1 MVKFLRLYCCFAAV
15 FFLQFIP
22 PQLGAQS
29 FVGSVETHV
38 SPILNQHF
46 SHYEVFRL
54 DAKLLDAQVKSA
66 AESTLKLQIGA
77 HDWQL
82 SLTLNPIVSP
92 NYFVQVGGPQGVV
105 TTHPKRDIAFKG
117 YEINGGGKVRLT
129 IHGEFLYGYV
139 FEGNERY
146 YIEPLWYFEPMAD
159 RDLFVLYPESAVAPL
174 PPDACG
180 VTEAEIELQ
189 RLEDAANDKFNS
201 LGAENGAC
209 YELEIA
215 IASDELML
223 SKYGSVSAVEDHN
236 IAVINDVEGDF
247 TGNFNHDLDFIIVTQ
262 FVSDDDP
269 WTNSTDA
276 GTLLGSFRTWGNNG
290 GFGIGF
296 DVGELWTDRDFNGGT
311 VGIAYLNGICN
322 SNKYHCLQDYT
333 GNSQRLRVLTS
344 HELGH
349 NFSSGHDANC
359 PPGDFI
365 MCPFVTLSTEWSG
378 QSTDAINNYI
388 QSRINNGCFSAC
400 GPPPPPLVSDFAWDP
415 DPGCQG
421 ETVNF
426 TDLSSGN
433 ITNWAWTFQGGNPP
447 TSNQQNPMVTW
458 NTPGTKNVTL
468 TITGAGGSNAN
479 TKTIEI
485 LPIPS
490 ANFTFTVNG
499 LEVTF
504 TNTSTN
510 ATSYEWDFGDG
521 FSSFEEDP
529 VHEYIDAG
537 TYVVELKAYNDCGVA
552 TQTRV
557 VNTAPMADFVAS
569 PLTGC
574 ASLVVQMEN
583 LSSSNATT
591 FQWTFPGGTPATSGQ
606 PNPSVLYNAAGT
618 YSITLRATNASGS
631 DTITRTNYIT
641 VEASPIANFTSVT
654 NGSTVTFTNTSIG
667 NVTSY
672 LWNFGDGNT
681 STEINPVHIY
691 ADPGIYDVT
700 LTATNDC
707 GNNTVLKQVVII
719 STDPPTAAFTANPSS
734 GCAPLTINF
743 TNNSTGAVSY
753 SWDFPGGT
761 PSTSTATN
769 PTVVFNTAGTYT
781 VTLTA
786 TNANGSSTSTG
797 TITVNTVPSAS
808 FTQVTSND
816 TTVMFT
822 NTSVGATSY
831 LWTFGDGDSS
841 VVENPVHHYAALD
854 TTITYQV
861 ILFATNACGTI
872 SDTQSVTIVTDPNA
886 NFTATPTTGCGP
898 LTVQYNNT
906 SSPNAVSFQWNFPGG
921 DPDTSSLANPVVLY
935 ATAGT
940 YSATLIAINP
950 SGRDTFSRTDYITVN
965 TVPTASFTSAA
976 NGLTVAF
983 TNTSTGA
990 TSYAWD
996 FGDNG
1001 SSSEVNPSHTYTA
1014 DGTYTVILSATNNC
1028 GTVTSSQT
1036 VTVSTGPTADFTA
1049 TPSSGCAPLTVE
1061 LTNTS
1066 SSNATAFDWQ
1076 FPGGTPSSSTE
1087 QTPPSVVYDAP
1098 GTYTVTLT
1106 ASNAAGSSTFTQNIV
1121 VNGTPTANFS
1131 YTVLDLTATFT
1142 NTSSNATSYF
1152 WDFGDGENSIEPEP
1166 SHTYAVD
1173 GTYTVVLSATNDC
1186 GTVTSSQ
1193 TVTVTTEPTAGFTA
1207 TPGSGC
1213 APLIVEFTNT
1223 SSSNASAF
1231 DWQFPGGTP
1240 SSSTEQTPPSVQYD
1254 APGTYT
1260 VTLTVSNAAGSST
1273 STQNIVVSGGPT
1285 ANFTSTVSVLTATFT
1300 NTSSNATSYNWDFG
1314 DSESSTASDPS
1325 HTYAEDGIYMVVLT
1339 ATNDCGTS
1347 TFTQNVVIT
1356 TSPGAGFSVNMS
1368 SGCAVLTT
1376 TFTDISSGDPVSW
1389 EWDFP
1394 GGTPSSSTE
1403 QNPTVQYFVPG
1414 VYDVTLV
1421 VTSAGGGTSS
1431 FTQPNLIT
1439 VNAAPTAGFTSLLTG
1454 STIELTNTSIGATSY
1469 TWNFGDG
1476 NNSPDENP
1484 THTYAQDGVYNVA
1497 LSATNNCGTGIFEQT
1512 VTVLTPPTADFNNNI
1527 IAGCAPLTVDFTNT
1541 SSSNAT
1547 TFQWDF
1553 PGGNPSSST
1562 EENPTVIWDNAGVYT
1577 VTLTA
1582 SNAAGSSTSTTTIT
1596 VNQAP
1601 TADFSY
1607 FVSGLTVSFSNASS
1621 NATGYSWDFGD
1632 GDASTEEN
1640 PSHDYAQTGTV
1651 IVTLTVVGECGM
1663 VTTTQT
1669 IVLEGSAPTPSFSVN
1684 NATGCLPFSV
1694 QFTDESEGEPTAWN
1708 WIFQGGTP
1716 SNSTDQHPSVSYS
1729 AAGTY
1734 DVTLE
1739 VTNIYGTATQS
1750 FPAHITVEA
1759 APTAGFSYSANQL
1772 TVSFMNES
1780 QGATIYGWD
1789 FGDGIINNEENP
1801 SYTYNQPGT
1810 YNVSLSATNNCGT
1823 TIIEQMV
1830 VVLITSTAEAAW
1842 VDGFRLFPN
1851 PNTGTFMVE
1860 MSGVPQDEVEFVLY
1874 NALGQQ
1880 IKRETAD
1887 FGTGQLLR
1895 TFDYGLL
1902 PAGFYTLR
1910 VQADGQAMFVKVT
1923 VGK

>member
-1 MVKFLRLYCCFAAV
+1 
-15 FFLQFIP
+15 
-22 PQLGAQS
+22 
-29 FVGSVETHV
+29 
-38 SPILNQHF
+38 
-46 SHYEVFRL
+46 
-54 DAKLLDAQVKSA
+54 
-66 AESTLKLQIGA
+66 
-77 HDWQL
+77 
-82 SLTLNPIVSP
+82 
-92 NYFVQVGGPQGVV
+92 
-105 TTHPKRDIAFKG
+105 
-117 YEINGGGKVRLT
+117 
-129 IHGEFLYGYV
+129 
-139 FEGNERY
+139 
-146 YIEPLWYFEPMAD
+146 
-159 RDLFVLYPESAVAPL
+159 
-174 PPDACG
+174 
-180 VTEAEIELQ
+180 
-189 RLEDAANDKFNS
+189 
-201 LGAENGAC
+201 
-209 YELEIA
+209 
-215 IASDELML
+215 
-223 SKYGSVSAVEDHN
+223 
-236 IAVINDVEGDF
+236 
-247 TGNFNHDLDFIIVTQ
+247 
-262 FVSDDDP
+262 
-269 WTNSTDA
+269 
-276 GTLLGSFRTWGNNG
+276 
-290 GFGIGF
+290 
-296 DVGELWTDRDFNGGT
+296 
-311 VGIAYLNGICN
+311 
-322 SNKYHCLQDYT
+322 
-333 GNSQRLRVLTS
+333 
-344 HELGH
+344 
-349 NFSSGHDANC
+349 
-359 PPGDFI
+359 
-365 MCPFVTLSTEWSG
+365 
-378 QSTDAINNYI
+378 
-388 QSRINNGCFSAC
+388 
-400 GPPPPPLVSDFAWDP
+400 
-415 DPGCQG
+415 
-421 ETVNF
+421 
-426 TDLSSGN
+426 
-433 ITNWAWTFQGGNPP
+433 
-447 TSNQQNPMVTW
+447 
-458 NTPGTKNVTL
+458 
-468 TITGAGGSNAN
+468 
-479 TKTIEI
+479 
-485 LPIPS
+485 
-490 ANFTFTVNG
+490 
-499 LEVTF
+499 
-504 TNTSTN
+504 
-510 ATSYEWDFGDG
+510 
-521 FSSFEEDP
+521 
-529 VHEYIDAG
+529 
-537 TYVVELKAYNDCGVA
+537 
-552 TQTRV
+552 
-557 VNTAPMADFVAS
+557 
-569 PLTGC
+569 
-574 ASLVVQMEN
+574 
-583 LSSSNATT
+583 
-591 FQWTFPGGTPATSGQ
+591 
-606 PNPSVLYNAAGT
+606 
-618 YSITLRATNASGS
+618 
-631 DTITRTNYIT
+631 
-641 VEASPIANFTSVT
+641 
-654 NGSTVTFTNTSIG
+654 
-667 NVTSY
+667 
-672 LWNFGDGNT
+672 
-681 STEINPVHIY
+681 
-691 ADPGIYDVT
+691 
-700 LTATNDC
+700 
-707 GNNTVLKQVVII
+707 
-719 STDPPTAAFTANPSS
+719 
-734 GCAPLTINF
+734 
-743 TNNSTGAVSY
+743 
-753 SWDFPGGT
+753 
-761 PSTSTATN
+761 
-769 PTVVFNTAGTYT
+769 
-781 VTLTA
+781 
-786 TNANGSSTSTG
+786 
-797 TITVNTVPSAS
+797 
-808 FTQVTSND
+808 
-816 TTVMFT
+816 
-822 NTSVGATSY
+822 
-831 LWTFGDGDSS
+831 
-841 VVENPVHHYAALD
+841 
-854 TTITYQV
+854 
-861 ILFATNACGTI
+861 
-872 SDTQSVTIVTDPNA
+872 
-886 NFTATPTTGCGP
+886 
-898 LTVQYNNT
+898 
-906 SSPNAVSFQWNFPGG
+906 
-921 DPDTSSLANPVVLY
+921 
-935 ATAGT
+935 
-940 YSATLIAINP
+940 
-950 SGRDTFSRTDYITVN
+950 
-965 TVPTASFTSAA
+965 
-976 NGLTVAF
+976 
-983 TNTSTGA
+983 
-990 TSYAWD
+990 
-996 FGDNG
+996 
-1001 SSSEVNPSHTYTA
+1001 
-1014 DGTYTVILSATNNC
+1014 
-1028 GTVTSSQT
+1028 
-1036 VTVSTGPTADFTA
+1036 
-1049 TPSSGCAPLTVE
+1049 
-1061 LTNTS
+1061 
-1066 SSNATAFDWQ
+1066 
-1076 FPGGTPSSSTE
+1076 
-1087 QTPPSVVYDAP
+1087 
-1098 GTYTVTLT
+1098 
-1106 ASNAAGSSTFTQNIV
+1106 
-1121 VNGTPTANFS
+1121 
-1131 YTVLDLTATFT
+1131 
-1142 NTSSNATSYF
+1142 
-1152 WDFGDGENSIEPEP
+1152 
-1166 SHTYAVD
+1166 
-1173 GTYTVVLSATNDC
+1173 
-1186 GTVTSSQ
+1186 
-1193 TVTVTTEPTAGFTA
+1193 
-1207 TPGSGC
+1207 
-1213 APLIVEFTNT
+1213 
-1223 SSSNASAF
+1223 
-1231 DWQFPGGTP
+1231 
-1240 SSSTEQTPPSVQYD
+1240 
-1254 APGTYT
+1254 
-1260 VTLTVSNAAGSST
+1260 
-1273 STQNIVVSGGPT
+1273 
-1285 ANFTSTVSVLTATFT
+1285 
-1300 NTSSNATSYNWDFG
+1300 
-1314 DSESSTASDPS
+1314 
-1325 HTYAEDGIYMVVLT
+1325 MVVLT